1 MLKYILYSKYDP
13 KTMIAM
19 DRFVQTLSGER
30 KETIERQSLES
41 SATMK
46 EQTITLKR
54 LIVQIQHL
62 DPKLFQ
68 G

>member
-1 MLKYILYSKYDP
+1 MLEYILYSKYDP

-19 DRFVQTLSGER
+19 DRFVHTLSGER

-62 DPKLFQ
+62 DPILFQ